1 MTPQVWDA
9 KDYDT
14 NARFVSDLGQVVL
27 DLLAPKP
34 GEHILDLG
42 CGDGALTARLVD
54 AGATVIGVDLSPSL
68 LAAATARGIDARSMD
83 IQNLAFGSAFD
94 AVFTNAVM
102 HWVPKID

>member
-9 KDYDT
+9 ADYAA

-27 DLLAPKP
+27 DLLAPRP

-54 AGATVIGVDLSPSL
+54 AGATVIGVDLPPSL
-68 LAAATARGIDARSMD
+68 LDAARARGLDARSMD
-83 IQNLAFGSAFD
+83 IQSLTFDDDFD
-94 AVFTNAVM
+94 AVFTNAVL
-102 HWVPKID
+102 HWVPKI